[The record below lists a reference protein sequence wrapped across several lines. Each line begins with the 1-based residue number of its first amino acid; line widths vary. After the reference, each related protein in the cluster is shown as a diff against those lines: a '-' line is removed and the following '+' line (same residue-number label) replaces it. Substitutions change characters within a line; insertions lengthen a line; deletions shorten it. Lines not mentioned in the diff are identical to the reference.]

1 MNGTVKVMRAAL
13 NKWIKRAAG
22 LHHAGLVRRAWT
34 MSPEEI
40 AEYHR
45 QTLLENYAYARERV
59 PYYREHP
66 ELYPPADQGLSAS
79 QVLTLLPI
87 LDKATVRGWMEDFYA
102 RPLPLLTT
110 FHTTS
115 GTSGSPLRLAATLW
129 ERGFH
134 TAIYDHWEAR
144 VAGRFA
150 PRTLFLSGFMTPTA
164 GGRDLYW
171 RDPISGNVFL
181 SIYALNVA
189 HRDAIADLIRRMRP
203 QLIYGYASTVH
214 NLAQMLGDSV
224 ADSKDTRVSIVT
236 SEVLY
241 PTWREEIQKNICCR
255 VYDLYGSQEGS
266 HMALECEMGRMHLHP
281 MVGLLEIVD
290 DDGRPVPAGRSGQV
304 LVTSLIRRTMPL
316 FRYRLGDSIEST
328 GFATDC
334 PCGLSWPTIG
344 SVDGRSEDLIVTRD
358 GRRIGYLCF
367 HATKNLRGVAESQ
380 LVQVDFERFIFNIVL
395 SSSWSACSVQE
406 AQILEQLRTRLQ
418 TEVSVEFRYLPE
430 IPRVSRGKFKSVV
443 VDFKRGKA

>member
-1 MNGTVKVMRAAL
+1 
-13 NKWIKRAAG
+13 
-22 LHHAGLVRRAWT
+22 
-34 MSPEEI
+34 
-40 AEYHR
+40 
-45 QTLLENYAYARERV
+45 
-59 PYYREHP
+59 
-66 ELYPPADQGLSAS
+66 
-79 QVLTLLPI
+79 
-87 LDKATVRGWMEDFYA
+87 
-102 RPLPLLTT
+102 
-110 FHTTS
+110 
-115 GTSGSPLRLAATLW
+115 
-129 ERGFH
+129 
-134 TAIYDHWEAR
+134 
-144 VAGRFA
+144 
-150 PRTLFLSGFMTPTA
+150 
-164 GGRDLYW
+164 
-171 RDPISGNVFL
+171 
-181 SIYALNVA
+181 
-189 HRDAIADLIRRMRP
+189 
-203 QLIYGYASTVH
+203 
-214 NLAQMLGDSV
+214 
-224 ADSKDTRVSIVT
+224 
-236 SEVLY
+236 
-241 PTWREEIQKNICCR
+241 
-255 VYDLYGSQEGS
+255 
-266 HMALECEMGRMHLHP
+266 MALECEMGRMHLHP